1 MWNHKET
8 SSEVVTDT
16 ENFDILWWNIKN
28 IKSNLSMSI
37 YNEPNISLRVRYLIN
52 ILCVPC
58 CDVCY
63 DISINMMF
71 HSSFPPVV
79 SNRAYLRYLYL
90 CAYSCVQHICVRVV
104 FFFGVP
110 YVASFS
116 GWCILSCPFGIVMPV
131 TSRSV
136 S

>member
-1 MWNHKET
+1 
-8 SSEVVTDT
+8 
-16 ENFDILWWNIKN
+16 
-28 IKSNLSMSI
+28 MSI
-37 YNEPNISLRVRYLIN
+37 YNEPSISLRVRYLIN

-63 DISINMMF
+63 DFRIKMMF
-71 HSSFPPVV
+71 RSFFPAVV

-104 FFFGVP
+104 FFFCVP

-116 GWCILSCPFGIVMPV
+116 GWYIFFLPLRYCYACYISICILNRCNHGNDLFEIKITRFFCTIYTIG
-131 TSRSV
+131 
-136 S
+136 